1 MDLIYMNSSM
11 QDIGV
16 IKAYNFDLAFGSDE
30 NNFELKVGVDDH
42 CCEAGYYVYIEG
54 TEYGGVIDAIASDTA
69 AEEVTYTGRTWH
81 GILNSKVLC
90 PDSGQDYLTLNGNAN
105 TVLGTLI
112 SRMGLTSIFAAS
124 SDTSALTV
132 SNYKMARYITGYDG
146 IIKMLKSVSGKLVM
160 SYNGAKVILSAVPIV
175 DYTDDGVF
183 DSDILSFAV
192 KKTSKK
198 VNHLICLGKGELKN
212 RTIVHLYADT
222 SGNISQTQTQT
233 GLNEYSTVYDYPNA
247 ETAEELIKSGSERL
261 AELRKQDDLSVSLSE
276 DEDVLDIG
284 DIVGATDNVTGLSI
298 SVPISKKI
306 ISVGSGYMSVSY
318 ETDIGKANASASVS
332 GSGGTSGTGGS
343 GTPGADGVGIASVE
357 QTTTSTADNGVN
369 VITVTKTD
377 GTSST
382 FSVRNGSK
390 GSQGDDGAT
399 YIPNVDLN
407 GLLTWTNDQGRP
419 NPSSVIIKGPK
430 GEKGEKGDP
439 SAQGLQGPKGD
450 KGDTGP
456 QGPKGEAGPQGD
468 KGAYYRP
475 HVGAG
480 GWLDWIP
487 SEDGLPEIDI
497 VNITGPK
504 GDTGSQGEK
513 GEKGDPGAQG
523 PQGPK
528 GDKGDTGPQGPKGDT
543 GPQGPAGTTGADYV
557 VEQST
562 SGNWSYRKW
571 NSGWAECWAAFQVA
585 SVAVT
590 GTWGSLFYG
599 SVFTAAEAKQ
609 KLAYPFAFMSAP
621 CVQAGI
627 SHTATGA
634 GDCWMSTDYGKKTGA
649 PEQYAPPYSLVR
661 ATSGTITNAVI
672 SYCAKGKWK

>member
-54 TEYGGVIDAIASDTA
+54 TEYGGIIDAVASDTT

-90 PDSGQDYLTLNGNAN
+90 PDSGQDYLTLSGNAN
-105 TVLGTLI
+105 TALGTLI

-124 SDTSALTV
+124 SESSLLTI

-160 SYNGAKVILSAVPIV
+160 SYNGTKVILSAVPIV

-212 RTIVHLYADT
+212 RTVVHLYADT

-233 GLNEYSTVYDYPNA
+233 GLNEYTAVYDNSNA
-247 ETAEELIKSGSERL
+247 ESVQKLLESGSERL
-261 AELRKQDDLSVSLSE
+261 AELQKQDDLSVSLNE
-276 DEDVLDIG
+276 GEDVFDVG
-284 DIVGATDNVTGLSI
+284 DIVGAIDNVTGIAI

-306 ISVGSGYMSVSY
+306 ISIQNDYLSAAY
-318 ETDIGKANASASVS
+318 ETDVGKVRTSNS
-332 GSGGTSGTGGS
+332 GQLSGEGGE
-343 GTPGADGVGIASVE
+343 T
-357 QTTTSTADNGVN
+357 
-369 VITVTKTD
+369 
-377 GTSST
+377 
-382 FSVRNGSK
+382 
-390 GSQGDDGAT
+390 
-399 YIPNVDLN
+399 
-407 GLLTWTNDQGRP
+407 
-419 NPSSVIIKGPK
+419 
-430 GEKGEKGDP
+430 
-439 SAQGLQGPKGD
+439 
-450 KGDTGP
+450 
-456 QGPKGEAGPQGD
+456 
-468 KGAYYRP
+468 
-475 HVGAG
+475 
-480 GWLDWIP
+480 
-487 SEDGLPEIDI
+487 
-497 VNITGPK
+497 
-504 GDTGSQGEK
+504 
-513 GEKGDPGAQG
+513 
-523 PQGPK
+523 
-528 GDKGDTGPQGPKGDT
+528 
-543 GPQGPAGTTGADYV
+543 DYV
-557 VEQST
+557 VEQGT
-562 SGNWSYRKW
+562 SNGWSYRKW

-590 GTWGSLFYG
+590 GTWGGLFYG

-609 KLAYPFAFMSAP
+609 KLAYPIQFVSAP

-634 GDCWMSTDYGKKTGA
+634 GDCWLSTDYGKKAGA
-649 PEQYAPPYSLVR
+649 PEQYAPAYSLVR
-661 ATSGTITNAVI
+661 ATSGTVVNAVI
-672 SYCAKGKWK
+672 SYCAKGRWK

>member
-1 MDLIYMNSSM
+1 M

-124 SDTSALTV
+124 SDASALTV

-183 DSDILSFAV
+183 DSDILSFTA

-212 RTIVHLYADT
+212 RTIVHLYADS
-222 SGNISQTQTQT
+222 SGNISQTQTLT
-233 GLNEYSTVYDYPNA
+233 GLDDYSLVYDYSNA
-247 ETAEELIKSGSERL
+247 ETTEELIKAGTERL
-261 AELRKQDDLSVSLSE
+261 AELQKQDDLSVSLNE
-276 DEDVLDIG
+276 GEDVFDVG
-284 DIVGATDNVTGLSI
+284 DIVGAIDNVTGIAI

-306 ISVGSGYMSVSY
+306 ISIQNDYLSAAY
-318 ETDIGKANASASVS
+318 ETDIGKVRTSNS
-332 GSGGTSGTGGS
+332 GQLSGDGGE
-343 GTPGADGVGIASVE
+343 T
-357 QTTTSTADNGVN
+357 
-369 VITVTKTD
+369 
-377 GTSST
+377 
-382 FSVRNGSK
+382 
-390 GSQGDDGAT
+390 
-399 YIPNVDLN
+399 
-407 GLLTWTNDQGRP
+407 
-419 NPSSVIIKGPK
+419 
-430 GEKGEKGDP
+430 
-439 SAQGLQGPKGD
+439 
-450 KGDTGP
+450 
-456 QGPKGEAGPQGD
+456 
-468 KGAYYRP
+468 
-475 HVGAG
+475 
-480 GWLDWIP
+480 
-487 SEDGLPEIDI
+487 
-497 VNITGPK
+497 
-504 GDTGSQGEK
+504 
-513 GEKGDPGAQG
+513 
-523 PQGPK
+523 
-528 GDKGDTGPQGPKGDT
+528 
-543 GPQGPAGTTGADYV
+543 DYV
-557 VEQST
+557 VEQGT
-562 SGNWSYRKW
+562 SENWNYRKW
-571 NSGWAECWAAFQVA
+571 NSGLAECWAAFQVA

-590 GTWGSLFYG
+590 GAWGSLFYG
-599 SVFTAAEAKQ
+599 SIFTAAEAKQ
-609 KLAYPFAFMSAP
+609 KLAYPFAFTSAP

-634 GDCWMSTDYGKKTGA
+634 GDCWMSTDYGKKAGA

-672 SYCAKGKWK
+672 SYCARGKWK

>member
-132 SNYKMARYITGYDG
+132 SNYKMARYITGHDG

-212 RTIVHLYADT
+212 RTVVHLYADT

-233 GLNEYSTVYDYPNA
+233 GLDEYTAVYDNSNA
-247 ETAEELIKSGSERL
+247 ESVQKLIEAGSERL
-261 AELRKQDDLSVSLSE
+261 AELQKQDDLSVSLNESE
-276 DEDVLDIG
+276 DVFDVG
-284 DIVGATDNVTGLSI
+284 DIVGAIDNVTGIAI

-306 ISVGSGYMSVSY
+306 ISIQNDYLSAAY
-318 ETDIGKANASASVS
+318 ETDIGKVRTSNS
-332 GSGGTSGTGGS
+332 GSGSSSSSGADYIVETGTSG
-343 GTPGADGVGIASVE
+343 
-357 QTTTSTADNGVN
+357 
-369 VITVTKTD
+369 K
-377 GTSST
+377 
-382 FSVRNGSK
+382 
-390 GSQGDDGAT
+390 
-399 YIPNVDLN
+399 
-407 GLLTWTNDQGRP
+407 WT
-419 NPSSVIIKGPK
+419 
-430 GEKGEKGDP
+430 
-439 SAQGLQGPKGD
+439 
-450 KGDTGP
+450 
-456 QGPKGEAGPQGD
+456 
-468 KGAYYRP
+468 
-475 HVGAG
+475 
-480 GWLDWIP
+480 
-487 SEDGLPEIDI
+487 
-497 VNITGPK
+497 
-504 GDTGSQGEK
+504 
-513 GEKGDPGAQG
+513 
-523 PQGPK
+523 
-528 GDKGDTGPQGPKGDT
+528 
-543 GPQGPAGTTGADYV
+543 
-557 VEQST
+557 
-562 SGNWSYRKW
+562 YRKW
-571 NSGWAECWAAFQVA
+571 ASGIGECWATLGFTSLNV
-585 SVAVT
+585 SN
-590 GTWGSLFYG
+590 TWGSMYYATWMNSEINKNG
-599 SVFTAAEAKQ
+599 RK
-609 KLAYPFAFMSAP
+609 YPFDFVEEPTVTASPGRGSNDYWLVTDTANNTGTPLTHAPAFCIARP
-621 CVQAGI
+621 AAGNVA
-627 SHTATGA
+627 SPQVAYH
-634 GDCWMSTDYGKKTGA
+634 
-649 PEQYAPPYSLVR
+649 V
-661 ATSGTITNAVI
+661 V
-672 SYCAKGKWK
+672 GKWK

>member
-54 TEYGGVIDAIASDTA
+54 TEYGGIIDAVASDTA
-69 AEEVTYTGRTWH
+69 AAEVTYTGRTWH

-124 SDTSALTV
+124 SDASALTV

-160 SYNGAKVILSAVPIV
+160 SYNGTKVILSAAPIV

-233 GLNEYSTVYDYPNA
+233 GLDEYTAVYDNSNA
-247 ETAEELIKSGSERL
+247 ESVQKLLESGSERL
-261 AELRKQDDLSVSLSE
+261 AELQKQDDLSVSLNE
-276 DEDVLDIG
+276 GEDVFDVG
-284 DIVGATDNVTGLSI
+284 DIVGAIDNVTGIAI

-306 ISVGSGYMSVSY
+306 ISIQNDYLSAAY
-318 ETDIGKANASASVS
+318 ETDIGKVRTSNS
-332 GSGGTSGTGGS
+332 GQLSGDGGE
-343 GTPGADGVGIASVE
+343 T
-357 QTTTSTADNGVN
+357 
-369 VITVTKTD
+369 
-377 GTSST
+377 
-382 FSVRNGSK
+382 
-390 GSQGDDGAT
+390 
-399 YIPNVDLN
+399 
-407 GLLTWTNDQGRP
+407 
-419 NPSSVIIKGPK
+419 
-430 GEKGEKGDP
+430 
-439 SAQGLQGPKGD
+439 
-450 KGDTGP
+450 
-456 QGPKGEAGPQGD
+456 
-468 KGAYYRP
+468 
-475 HVGAG
+475 
-480 GWLDWIP
+480 
-487 SEDGLPEIDI
+487 
-497 VNITGPK
+497 
-504 GDTGSQGEK
+504 
-513 GEKGDPGAQG
+513 
-523 PQGPK
+523 
-528 GDKGDTGPQGPKGDT
+528 
-543 GPQGPAGTTGADYV
+543 DYV
-557 VEQST
+557 VEQGT
-562 SGNWSYRKW
+562 SENWNYRKW
-571 NSGWAECWAAFQVA
+571 NSGLAECWAAFQVA

-590 GTWGSLFYG
+590 GAWGSLFYG
-599 SVFTAAEAKQ
+599 SIFTAAEAKQ
-609 KLAYPFAFMSAP
+609 KLAYPFAFTSTP
-621 CVQAGI
+621 CVQASI
-627 SHTATGA
+627 SHTASGA